1 MRIATYNIAHGADY
15 TLYGTMAE
23 EILPVDLTKLA
34 DAIRSLDAD
43 VIALNEVYERFDADE
58 GGNRQTER
66 LAALA
71 DYPYHVYA
79 AGADLGFCIIGNAV
93 LSRYPILGVSTFP
106 VPAPTVEERP
116 EREQD
121 WFEDRAV
128 LSVRISVEGKPLRVI
143 STHFGLNP
151 SEQSR
156 MIATLLPLLEGE
168 EPTVLLGDFNMR
180 PDAEALAPLLARL
193 TDAAAKCGTPEPT
206 FSSYHPDRRIDYILY
221 NQGLNATSCRT
232 KNLPNSDH
240 LPLSATLTF
249 V

>member
-15 TLYGTMAE
+15 TLYGRMAE
-23 EILPVDLTKLA
+23 EILPVDLAKLA

-71 DYPYHVYA
+71 GYPYHAYA

-116 EREQD
+116 ERERE

-156 MIATLLPLLEGE
+156 MIATLLSLLEEE

-180 PDAEALAPLLARL
+180 PDAEALAPLLSRL

-206 FSSYHPDRRIDYILY
+206 FFSYHPDRRIDYILY
-221 NQGLNATSCRT
+221 NRDLVATSCQT
-232 KNLPNSDH
+232 KELHNSDH
-240 LPLSATLTF
+240 LPLVASFLFT
-249 V
+249 

>member
-1 MRIATYNIAHGADY
+1 MKIATYNIAHGADY

-23 EILPVDLTKLA
+23 EILPVDLAKLA

-43 VIALNEVYERFDADE
+43 IIALNEVYEKFDADE
-58 GGNRQTER
+58 GGNQQTER

-93 LSRYPILGVSTFP
+93 LSHYPIVGVETYP
-106 VPAPTVEERP
+106 VPAPSVEERP
-116 EREQD
+116 EREKE
-121 WFEDRAV
+121 WFEDRVV
-128 LSVRISVEGKPLRVI
+128 LCTRILVDSEPLRVI

-156 MIATLLPLLEGE
+156 MLATLLPLLETK

-180 PDAEALAPLLARL
+180 PDAEALAPLVARL
-193 TDAAAKCGTPEPT
+193 TDAAAECGTPEFT

-221 NQGLNATSCRT
+221 NEGLAAHDCRT
-232 KNLPNSDH
+232 EKLPNSDH
-240 LPLSATLTF
+240 LPLTATLTF
-249 V
+249 A